1 MKIRIGLREGDFM
14 FLFSLIVQCLV
25 MLAISDRSVEP
36 DLIYFPEIG
45 YLLYHCWLPHEIA
58 SKSFRTSRIL
68 IPRESYRTCRI
79 FDPFSVHILPRYET
93 QLICPL

>member
-25 MLAISDRSVEP
+25 MLDISDRSVEP

-58 SKSFRTSRIL
+58 SKSFRTSRIFIPVSLTEHVGFL
-68 IPRESYRTCRI
+68 IRFLFTFCHSMR
-79 FDPFSVHILPRYET
+79 HN
-93 QLICPL
+93 